1 MGKKLEILTNEGI
14 SIEGEVK
21 DVNDTNVTIVQLI
34 AKNKKTKE
42 EEKKIEH
49 ILNYTEIKKALIPVP
64 TNFKKK

>member
-1 MGKKLEILTNEGI
+1 
-14 SIEGEVK
+14 
-21 DVNDTNVTIVQLI
+21 VNNTNVTIVQLI